1 MKAINSLKGSSLVAG
16 TMCAGQAST
25 IDKLMYYEGRPSGWC
40 GLYNRFNEPQ
50 KTYHTFKLF
59 RDFKKYGGYIKTDF
73 VKDNIYYCAAADGE
87 NGAIFLTN
95 YSEHDTAPAR
105 DVKITLEN
113 IIDKEK
119 GARIKF
125 YKLDEN
131 HDGEL
136 LYDEPYE
143 EWENTIELNVEL
155 FTTYL
160 IEIIPNK

>member
-1 MKAINSLKGSSLVAG
+1 MS
-16 TMCAGQAST
+16 
-25 IDKLMYYEGRPSGWC
+25 
-40 GLYNRFNEPQ
+40 
-50 KTYHTFKLF
+50 
-59 RDFKKYGGYIKTDF
+59 
-73 VKDNIYYCAAADGE
+73 
-87 NGAIFLTN
+87 
-95 YSEHDTAPAR
+95 PAR

-113 IIDKEK
+113 IINKEK